1 MQTSENHV
9 PNHVIQFQAVSS
21 SFYEIIM
28 PNLGYRNEIVGSRGF
43 MTLVVNASN
52 SNLKLS
58 VLSKYAISGYFSI
71 ARLHRAEL

>member
-1 MQTSENHV
+1 M
-9 PNHVIQFQAVSS
+9 IQFQAVSS
-21 SFYEIIM
+21 TFYEIIM

-58 VLSKYAISGYFSI
+58 VLSKYAISG
-71 ARLHRAEL
+71 